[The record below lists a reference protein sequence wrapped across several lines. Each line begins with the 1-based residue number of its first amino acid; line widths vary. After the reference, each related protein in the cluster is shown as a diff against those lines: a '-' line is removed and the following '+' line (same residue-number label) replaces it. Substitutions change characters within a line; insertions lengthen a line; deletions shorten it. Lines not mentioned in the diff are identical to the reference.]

1 MANQLLDLPKDFQSP
16 EIRENGERVP
26 YSLANLYILA
36 TARLL
41 DGPPDTVDA
50 NVRRAAYN
58 ALTQGLR
65 SHQVK
70 EGFPSGLDLG
80 TIARSLE
87 GDFTSKSRPVR
98 LAVGYA

>member
-16 EIRENGERVP
+16 EIREKGERALYP
-26 YSLANLYILA
+26 LANLYILA

-41 DGPPDTVDA
+41 DGPLDIVDS
-50 NVRRAAYN
+50 NVRRMAYN
-58 ALTQGLR
+58 ALNQGLR

-70 EGFPSGLDLG
+70 EGSPSELDLG
-80 TIARSLE
+80 AIVKSLE

-98 LAVGYA
+98 LAVG